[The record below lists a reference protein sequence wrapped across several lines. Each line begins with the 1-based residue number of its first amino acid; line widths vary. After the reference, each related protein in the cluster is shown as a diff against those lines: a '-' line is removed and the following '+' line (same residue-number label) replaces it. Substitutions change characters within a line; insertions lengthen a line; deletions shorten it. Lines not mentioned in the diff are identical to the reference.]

1 MSTQRQKSIKW
12 WNSLGNTKRN
22 DLALDYWGNTLITD
36 DEIEFIFLREIPQE
50 KLYDEKEIRSLCLS
64 VMNLG
69 MDLRQNQLSG
79 FNCKSGNEVLE
90 EFLSNFFALKTKI
103 KEL

>member
-1 MSTQRQKSIKW
+1 METQRQKSIKW
-12 WNSLGNTKRN
+12 WNTLGNTKRN
-22 DLALDYWGNTLITD
+22 DLALDYYGSTLIMD

-69 MDLRQNQLSG
+69 MDLRQNQLNG

-90 EFLSNFFALKTKI
+90 EFLSNFFARQKT
-103 KEL
+103 